1 MTKAFCLGENY
12 LNLKTEQILVFNEK
26 GREMNNTEM
35 NLEVAAHFMNNGI
48 GLADLSVFDETL
60 DPQVMVETGLS
71 PAGPIEGLENYKN
84 IFAGFADAFPVD
96 KFVIDEIFGADEKV
110 VVRFT
115 ATAVF
120 KKDYYGVKAT
130 NQILDMR
137 EVHVLTF
144 RDGKIV
150 SNIVS
155 GTNFPFEYIMY
166 PALKDLI
173 IGNLPI
179 AED

>member
-1 MTKAFCLGENY
+1 MSSP
-12 LNLKTEQILVFNEK
+12 EK
-26 GREMNNTEM
+26 
-35 NLEVAAHFMNNGI
+35 NLETAKRFMNDGI
-48 GLADLSVFDETL
+48 GPADLSVFDETL
-60 DPQVMVETGLS
+60 DANITVETGLS

-84 IFAGFADAFPVD
+84 VFAGFADAFPVR
-96 KFVIDEIFGADEKV
+96 KFVVDEIFGVDDKV

-130 NQILDMR
+130 NQILDLK

-144 RDGKIV
+144 RDGKII

-166 PALKDLI
+166 PVLKDLV
-173 IGNLPI
+173 IGNLPV
-179 AED
+179 EQD